1 MYKVVGSWGATRAT
15 RMGCLFDTLDIWL
28 PQRSNMLIPVLI
40 SYEAGGG
47 LSKGQSEVSCYT
59 ENASP
64 KDGSPISD

>member
-1 MYKVVGSWGATRAT
+1 
-15 RMGCLFDTLDIWL
+15 MGCPFDPLEIWL
-28 PQRSNMLIPVLI
+28 PRRSNMLIPVLI